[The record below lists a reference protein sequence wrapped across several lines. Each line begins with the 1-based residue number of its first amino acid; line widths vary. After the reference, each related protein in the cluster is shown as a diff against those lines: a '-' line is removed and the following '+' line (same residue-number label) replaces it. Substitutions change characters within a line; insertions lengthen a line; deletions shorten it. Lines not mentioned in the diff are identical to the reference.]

1 MRDEELVA
9 LRADIEKTFAD
20 TCVVKRKTKVSNG
33 AGGHTESWSDAD
45 SYPCR
50 IAPAKSGDET
60 TIGGAVKSIKAVVVM
75 LPYNADV
82 STADRLVISSATYE
96 VTALVPRTTRISLQ
110 VEAVRVG

>member
-9 LRADIEKTFAD
+9 LRADIEKMFTD

-33 AGGHTESWSDAD
+33 AGGSMESWSDAA

-60 TIGGAVKSIKAVVVM
+60 TIGGAVKSVKPVVVI
-75 LPYNADV
+75 LPYDADV
-82 STADRLVISSATYE
+82 TTADRLAISGATYE

-110 VEAVRVG
+110 VEAVRIG